1 MYKPHCLLVVLLLS
15 GCALKRYPQAPA
27 VTDKEASTYDCKA
40 LQSEIAKAH
49 MTQQQIDKTGEF
61 DALTVIGFV
70 GDFGIGNGIAKA
82 KANSKVSA
90 RLKQLEA
97 LKAIRC
103 QDSQTG

>member
-1 MYKPHCLLVVLLLS
+1 MYKALCLLAILLLS
-15 GCALKRYPQAPA
+15 GCALKQYPQAPA
-27 VTDKEASTYDCKA
+27 VTDEEARSYNCPA
-40 LQSEIAKAH
+40 LQTEIAKTQA
-49 MTQQQIDKTGEF
+49 MQQQIDKTGEF

-82 KANSKVSA
+82 NANSKVSA

-103 QDSQTG
+103 QGSQTG